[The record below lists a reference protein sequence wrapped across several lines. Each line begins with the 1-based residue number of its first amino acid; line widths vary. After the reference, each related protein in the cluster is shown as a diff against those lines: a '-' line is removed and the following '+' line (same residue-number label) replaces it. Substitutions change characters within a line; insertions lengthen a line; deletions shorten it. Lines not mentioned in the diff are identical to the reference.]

1 VRNAY
6 ESAAVTELLER
17 YHKKFSESL
26 DLSESIVK
34 LHQIQLDNTLR
45 DFRDSLL
52 GLKPVLENLRE
63 PFILQAVPLATVE
76 VQRRNCKRPTE
87 TQTETKVPTI
97 AKERQVPAA
106 KLLVLIGSGGRD
118 RTADLGVMNRP

>member
-1 VRNAY
+1 MRY

-26 DLSESIVK
+26 DVSESIVK

-52 GLKPVLENLRE
+52 GLKPVLENLRK

-76 VQRRNCKRPTE
+76 AQRRNCKGPRKHRPK
-87 TQTETKVPTI
+87 QKSP
-97 AKERQVPAA
+97 Q
-106 KLLVLIGSGGRD
+106 
-118 RTADLGVMNRP
+118 